1 MIATGWGWSPDQLL
15 ASRVELVCVWVK
27 KLFRRYIVVM
37 VAKPVTA
44 AKSTKS
50 DTFKGCTLFC
60 VNHIEQSCYRRT
72 GRWG

>member
-1 MIATGWGWSPDQLL
+1 M
-15 ASRVELVCVWVK
+15 CVWVK
-27 KLFRRYIVVM
+27 KLFRKYIVVM

-72 GRWG
+72 GRW